1 VVDDNNNETRTS
13 TRRRSAYSM
22 LGPVI
27 LITAGSL
34 VLLSN
39 LNRIPNLQWQAAV
52 RLWPL
57 LLIFIGLDLVVRQ
70 IRRPIGLWLSL
81 VISHLC
87 AAVYVYIL
95 IFAGQMP
102 TMAQLSGMLRVNT
115 SRESLSFSAT
125 EVTAADIK
133 INFGTAKAQV
143 KAMEDNRNILEA
155 DVTYLDKLIYETNVN
170 GGKVKII
177 LDSDDDAGWFYW
189 LNPASWL
196 IDDVDDSWHIFA
208 LSHAVPINL
217 DLDLNAGAVN
227 LVFRPTDIAK

>member
-1 VVDDNNNETRTS
+1 MVDDNENETRTS
-13 TRRRSAYSM
+13 ARRRSAFSM

-27 LITAGSL
+27 LITVGSL

-39 LNRIPNLQWQAAV
+39 LNRIPKLHWQAAA

-70 IRRPIGLWLSL
+70 VRRPIGTWLSL
-81 VISHLC
+81 LISLLC

-95 IFAGQMP
+95 IFADQSP
-102 TMAQLSGMLRVNT
+102 TMAQLSEMLRVNT
-115 SRESLSFSAT
+115 SRESLSFSAS

-143 KAMEDNRNILEA
+143 KRLEDSRNILEA
-155 DVTYLDKLIYETNVN
+155 DVTYLDKLIYETNVK
-170 GGKVKII
+170 GGKAKIL
-177 LDSDDDAGWFYW
+177 LDSDDDTGWFYW

-196 IDDVDDSWHIFA
+196 IDDVDDQWHIA

-217 DLDLNAGAVN
+217 DLDLNAE
-227 LVFRPTDIAK
+227 P